1 MALLFTL
8 AKLCAQEES
17 WSLVCMWEM
26 WCQAVRVGD
35 GAPWESDVAAQ
46 ESDTPGPPG
55 SAQCPAC
62 EQMRRHPQ
70 GVGTSQPRSGSWSF
84 GSSESDQHLLYGS
97 SCVQGKCKFLFR
109 MEVFTIL
116 RQDVSLSLNRCFQ
129 IRLIANV

>member
-97 SCVQGKCKFLFR
+97 SCVQGKCKFLFPTLSCS
-109 MEVFTIL
+109 FTLQIFGK
-116 RQDVSLSLNRCFQ
+116 CF
-129 IRLIANV
+129 

>member
-1 MALLFTL
+1 MVT
-8 AKLCAQEES
+8 S
-17 WSLVCMWEM
+17 VH
-26 WCQAVRVGD
+26 VGD
-35 GAPWESDVAAQ
+35 VVPGCAGGRWGTLGVAAQ

-97 SCVQGKCKFLFR
+97 SCVQGKCKVLFPTLSCS
-109 MEVFTIL
+109 FTLQIFGK
-116 RQDVSLSLNRCFQ
+116 CF
-129 IRLIANV
+129 